1 MASPHILTVFGTRP
15 EAVKMAPVLQ
25 ALATSDVVSTVCC
38 TGQHDTLVQQ
48 AMHSF
53 GITPDIGLQAMRA
66 GQSLAQLTAR
76 LYRELDTV
84 LADTKP
90 DLVLVHGDTTSAM
103 VAATCA
109 FYHQIL
115 IGHVEAGLRTGDLQ
129 QPFPEEMNRV
139 VVGRMADLHFAP
151 TEHAAENLRR
161 EGVQMATVHV
171 TGNTVVDAVNWV
183 RPQIENGASAEVK
196 GFVRNLPPESRLLL
210 VTTHRRESFG
220 EGIANTCRAL
230 RRIADTYEDVHVILV
245 THLNPRTRGPVRE
258 LLGGHSS
265 ITLIDPVDYFSL
277 LFLMFHSSFIL
288 TDSGGIQ
295 EEAPAFGKPVLVL
308 REVTERPEAVQAGC
322 ARIVGTDENLI
333 VKEASRLIEDPVEY
347 QSMVSDRNPFG
358 DGHAGRRIARI
369 VNEHFAN
376 PPTA

>member
-1 MASPHILTVFGTRP
+1 MR
-15 EAVKMAPVLQ
+15 
-25 ALATSDVVSTVCC
+25 
-38 TGQHDTLVQQ
+38 
-48 AMHSF
+48 SF

-76 LYRELDTV
+76 LYQELDTV
-84 LADTKP
+84 LPDTRP
-90 DLVLVHGDTTSAM
+90 DMVLVHGDTTSAM
-103 VAATCA
+103 VATTCA
-109 FYHQIL
+109 FYHQIR

-139 VVGRMADLHFAP
+139 VVGRMADVHFAP

-161 EGVQMATVHV
+161 EGVPMEAVHV

-183 RPQIENGASAEVK
+183 RPQIESGASAEVK
-196 GFVRNLPPESRLLL
+196 GFVQSLPPKSKLLL

-220 EGIANTCRAL
+220 EGIGNTCRAL
-230 RRIADTYEDVHVILV
+230 RRIADTYEDVQVILV

-258 LLGGHSS
+258 LLGDHPS

-277 LFLMFHSSFIL
+277 LYLMFHSSFIL

-333 VKEASRLIEDPVEY
+333 VKEASRLIEDPIEY

-358 DGHAGRRIARI
+358 DGHAGPRIAQILRG
-369 VNEHFAN
+369 HFAHG
-376 PPTA
+376 PTA

>member
-25 ALATSDVVSTVCC
+25 ALADVDVVSTVCC

-53 GITPDIGLQAMRA
+53 GITPDIDLQVMRA

-76 LYRELDTV
+76 LYQEFDTV
-84 LADTKP
+84 LSDTRP

-109 FYHQIL
+109 FYHQIR

-139 VVGRMADLHFAP
+139 VVGRVADLHFAP

-161 EGVQMATVHV
+161 EGAEMETVHV
-171 TGNTVVDAVNWV
+171 TGNTVVDAVNWIG
-183 RPQIENGASAEVK
+183 PHIESGASAEVRQL
-196 GFVRNLPPESRLLL
+196 VHSLPLTSKLLL

-230 RRIADTYEDVHVILV
+230 RRIAEAYDDVHVVLV

-258 LLGGHSS
+258 LLGGHPG

-277 LFLMFHSSFIL
+277 LFLMFHSHFIL

-322 ARIVGTDENLI
+322 ARIVGTDENVI

-347 QSMVSDRNPFG
+347 SSMVVDRNPFG
-358 DGHAGRRIARI
+358 DGHAGPRIAQI
-369 VNEHFAN
+369 IQGHFAQ
-376 PPTA
+376 TSTT

>member
-53 GITPDIGLQAMRA
+53 GITPDIGLQTMRA
-66 GQSLAQLTAR
+66 GQSLALLTAR
-76 LYRELDTV
+76 LYQDLETV
-84 LADTKP
+84 LTETKP

-109 FYHQIL
+109 FYHQIRV
-115 IGHVEAGLRTGDLQ
+115 GHVEAGLRTGDLR

-139 VVGRMADLHFAP
+139 VVGRIADLHFAP

-161 EGVQMATVHV
+161 EGTRMETVHV
-171 TGNTVVDAVNWV
+171 TGNTVVDAVAWI
-183 RPQIENGASAEVK
+183 RPQIESSASAEVI
-196 GFVRNLPPESRLLL
+196 GLVADLPPKSRLLL

-220 EGIANTCRAL
+220 EGIGNTCRAL
-230 RRIADTYEDVHVILV
+230 RRIVDTHDDVHIILV
-245 THLNPRTRGPVRE
+245 THLNPRTRGPVRA
-258 LLGGHSS
+258 LLGGHPG

-295 EEAPAFGKPVLVL
+295 EEAPTFGKPVLVL
-308 REVTERPEAVQAGC
+308 REVTERPEAVAAGC

-333 VKEASRLIEDPVEY
+333 VKEASKLIEDPAEY
-347 QSMVSDRNPFG
+347 QSMVSHRNPFG
-358 DGHAGRRIARI
+358 DGHAGQRIAAI
-369 VNEHFAN
+369 VSNEIGSGQ
-376 PPTA
+376 TI